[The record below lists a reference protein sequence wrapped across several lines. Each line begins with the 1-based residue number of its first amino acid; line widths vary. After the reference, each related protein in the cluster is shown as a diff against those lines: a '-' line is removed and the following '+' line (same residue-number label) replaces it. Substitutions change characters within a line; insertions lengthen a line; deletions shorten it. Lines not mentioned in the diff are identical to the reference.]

1 MFGWEF
7 PPHITGGLGTACYGM
22 CRGLLSQGVEVIFTA
37 PKLYGDEDQ
46 GVARMVSADQVE
58 VDLRHPM
65 YESWWKNLTYI
76 EIGANLI
83 PYVGLDDYLTLREH
97 AEGGLMPLGE
107 TSAKRKFAFSGQYKQ
122 NLMEEVERYAMVA
135 STVASQQQFDVIHA
149 HDWLTY
155 MAGIAAKKV
164 SGKPL
169 VIHVHAT
176 EFDRTGENV
185 NTRVF
190 DIERRGMLAAD
201 RIITVSNYTRDI
213 VINRYGIP
221 AGKVYTVYNAVEPSV
236 VEKPVEKPVENPS
249 APAAAPVRASR
260 KAPAVPKRKIVTF
273 LGRVTYQK
281 GPEYFVE
288 AARLILQRD
297 RNVHFVM
304 AGSGD
309 MFNRIVSRVAALQ
322 LGSHFHFAGFLK
334 GPEVDK
340 MFRMSDVYVMPS
352 VSEPFGISPLEAMR
366 SNVPVV
372 ISKQSGVSE
381 ILEHALKVDFWDVD
395 AMADAIYG
403 LLHYPPLSAMF
414 RRYGAEE
421 VDRLKW
427 ENAAKHLVQVYEA
440 AIYDK

>member
-1 MFGWEF
+1 MRVLMFGWEF

-22 CRGLLSQGVEVIFTA
+22 CRGLLAQGVEVIFTA

-76 EIGANLI
+76 QIGANLI
-83 PYVGLDDYLTLREH
+83 PYVGLDDYFSLHNRSES
-97 AEGGLMPLGE
+97 GSWQSGE
-107 TSAKRKFAFSGQYKQ
+107 VSAKRKFTFSGQYKQ

-155 MAGIAAKKV
+155 MAGIAAKRV

-213 VINRYGIP
+213 VIHRYGIP
-221 AGKVYTVYNAVEPSV
+221 AEKVHTVYNAVEPSAG
-236 VEKPVEKPVENPS
+236 EPV
-249 APAAAPVRASR
+249 APAQPTVATRVKRG
-260 KAPAVPKRKIVTF
+260 KAVPKRKIVTF

-297 RNVHFVM
+297 PSVHFVM

-309 MFNRIVSRVAALQ
+309 MFNRIVERVAALQ

-334 GPEVDK
+334 GPEVDR

-381 ILEHALKVDFWDVD
+381 ILEHALKIDFWDVD

-421 VDRLKW
+421 VNRLKW
-427 ENAAKHLVQVYEA
+427 ENAAKHLLQAYEMA
-440 AIYDK
+440 VRDR